1 MSEHAATDPSG
12 VTLVIATTQRLT
24 GPSHVPLPVGL
35 SVEVERLALRA
46 ERPLRRRLVFLGH
59 YLIVLVAAEALLA
72 VAEVPEQATLVVVGI
87 LLDVYLLVSLPIE
100 AAWLAT
106 KDRPLAAFLGALVL
120 PPILRVVSLSTPL
133 SPFTMVQWLAIVS
146 VPLLLACFAVMR
158 ALELRPQDVFVGLG
172 DRRLIGLNVA
182 VAASGLGLGY
192 GEYRLLHVAP
202 WLTTRGAGDFAF
214 AAFAIFL
221 ATGLAEELIFRG
233 ILLST
238 GVKLLG
244 RRGALLYVA
253 VVFASLHIGFLSVPY
268 VLVAFA
274 VGLAF
279 GLVVL
284 VTKTLWGTVVAHT
297 LANVALYLVFPFG
310 L

>member
-1 MSEHAATDPSG
+1 MA
-12 VTLVIATTQRLT
+12 
-24 GPSHVPLPVGL
+24 L
-35 SVEVERLALRA
+35 SAEVKRLALRPV
-46 ERPLRRRLVFLGH
+46 RPARRHMIFLGH
-59 YLIVLVAAEALLA
+59 YLVVLVIAEVLLASAEA
-72 VAEVPEQATLVVVGI
+72 PGQATLVVVGL

-133 SPFTMVQWLAIVS
+133 TPFTTAQWLAIVS
-146 VPLLLACFAVMR
+146 VPLLLACFGVMR
-158 ALELRPQDVFVGLG
+158 ALDLRPKDVFVGLG
-172 DRRLIGLNVA
+172 DRRLITLNIA
-182 VAASGLGLGY
+182 VAASGLGIGY

-202 WLTTRGAGDFAF
+202 WLTARGSGDFAF
-214 AAFAIFL
+214 AALAIFL

-238 GVKLLG
+238 GVRLLG

-253 VVFASLHIGFLSVPY
+253 VVFAALHIGFLSAPY
-268 VLVAFA
+268 VVVAFA
-274 VGLAF
+274 VGLVF

-284 VTKTLWGTVVAHT
+284 LTRTLWGTVGAHT